1 MRNLNNRSKVQNPLT
16 IIAIFAGLAELAG
29 TGVLL
34 GLPNDVQNIFVWF
47 VMGFPVGLVLAFFL
61 VLVLKHEVLY
71 APSDFVDEN
80 NFIELLKQKKV
91 QQDLVEASG
100 ILQEA
105 KQLATEH
112 TINNEPETYKELLE
126 RFDIVLEKL
135 DSAKQTNNSD
145 DVDNYLTNQ
154 RKRHERAKSVLL
166 KALYDAGDEGLA
178 RTELAKKLNIN
189 LMFLQMYA
197 DPLIDQGLIIFE
209 NGRYK
214 VKHV

>member
-1 MRNLNNRSKVQNPLT
+1 M
-16 IIAIFAGLAELAG
+16 
-29 TGVLL
+29 
-34 GLPNDVQNIFVWF
+34 
-47 VMGFPVGLVLAFFL
+47 
-61 VLVLKHEVLY
+61 
-71 APSDFVDEN
+71 
-80 NFIELLKQKKV
+80 